1 MSKVQWRSPDEPIIR
16 EDVKNVEQELNI
28 NFPLD
33 YIECVMK
40 NNGAH
45 VSPEVFEV
53 EGKRKVFGTLLTYDM
68 DDDDDE
74 NIIEVF
80 NDYNGTLPS
89 ALVPFAFDPAGNL
102 ICFDY
107 KNHKEDPIVVFWE
120 HEGAWEKETL
130 MESEGIT
137 AEEAEKIARENVFY
151 VANTFTEFLSKLH
164 D

>member
-1 MSKVQWRSPDEPIIR
+1 MSKVQWRSPDEPITR
-16 EDVKNVEQELNI
+16 EDVKNVEQELGI

-68 DDDDDE
+68 DDDE

-80 NDYNGTLPS
+80 NDYKDTLP
-89 ALVPFAFDPAGNL
+89 AELVPFAFDPAGNL

-107 KNHKEDPIVVFWE
+107 KNDKNNPIVVFWE
-120 HEGAWEKETL
+120 HEGAWEKEAL

-137 AEEAEKIARENVFY
+137 AEEAEEVARENVFY
-151 VANTFTEFLSKLH
+151 VASNFTEFLNKLH

>member
-16 EDVKNVEQELNI
+16 EDVKNVEQELGI

-68 DDDDDE
+68 DDDE

-80 NDYNGTLPS
+80 NDYKDTLP
-89 ALVPFAFDPAGNL
+89 AELVPFAFDPAGNL

-107 KNHKEDPIVVFWE
+107 KNDKNNPVVVFWE
-120 HEGAWEKETL
+120 HENAGEKEML
-130 MESEGIT
+130 MREEGLT
-137 AEEAEKIARENVFY
+137 EEQVEERARENVFY
-151 VANTFTEFLSKLH
+151 VASDFTEFLNKLH

>member
-1 MSKVQWRSPDEPIIR
+1 MNKVEWRSPDKPLLR
-16 EDVKNVEQELNI
+16 ENVKNVEKELGI
-28 NFPLD
+28 HFPLN

-45 VSPEVFEV
+45 VSPEVFEI

-68 DDDDDE
+68 DDDE

-80 NDYNGTLPS
+80 YDYNDTLPS

-107 KNHKEDPIVVFWE
+107 KNHEEDPIVVFWE
-120 HEGAWEKETL
+120 HEEAWEKETL

-137 AEEAEKIARENVFY
+137 AEEAEEVARENVFY
-151 VANTFTEFLSKLH
+151 IANDFTEFLNKLH